1 MSILDVLLYYERRG
15 EGSLTEPGNRGE
27 AVSKAGWGEWYLKN
41 TVKNYGEK
49 KITSTVFM
57 RL

>member
-49 KITSTVFM
+49 KSPVQF
-57 RL
+57 L